1 MRNYKNTNTKKAEEL
16 RKGIAFVVMTI
27 FLIGLLSFFISGT
40 VISQA
45 KDDISA
51 DEAYM
56 VTLEKEYRK
65 EIRNYLAEEGFE
77 NCGVNLTKVILEN
90 GTREYTVLL
99 HHDRLEK
106 TSMEKQE
113 EMLENIREKAS
124 LLENCSLEVE
134 FFS

>member
-1 MRNYKNTNTKKAEEL
+1 M
-16 RKGIAFVVMTI
+16 
-27 FLIGLLSFFISGT
+27 IGLLSFFISGT

-45 KDDISA
+45 KDDISV

-56 VTLEKEYRK
+56 ATLEKEYRK
-65 EIRNYLAEEGFE
+65 EIRNYLAEEGFD

-90 GTREYTVLL
+90 GNREYTVLL

-106 TSMEKQE
+106 ITMEKQE
-113 EMLENIREKAS
+113 EMLENIKEMAS
-124 LLENCSLEVE
+124 LLENCNLEVE